1 MEHILNWAMFEA
13 EQQVKKT
20 DGTKRNR
27 LTGMTKLSDASNA
40 GTKNAKDCTLILTE
54 GDFVKALAVAGLF
67 VVGRNNFG
75 VFPLRGKLR
84 NVRDARHD

>member
-1 MEHILNWAMFEA
+1 MEHILNWAKFEA